1 MLAVVFLLLSYL
13 SKHVSPETFW
23 PIAFFGLAFPVL
35 VVINLIFILFWAIK
49 KKWYFL
55 ISLIAL
61 VLGFQNLNAYF
72 KLPLAKNGDLKNK
85 VEANSFKVLSY
96 NVRLFN
102 LYQWENAE
110 TESMIFNFLEG
121 ENPSIICFQ
130 EFYTR
135 EKGFF
140 TKDDLFNRLS
150 STPHKHIKYHTR
162 NSTRNYGMATFSA
175 YPIINMGN
183 IVFGNSA
190 NISIFT
196 DIVLFNDTIRVYNV
210 HLQSIKLNAKNYTLL
225 DSLKQLN
232 YSEKHV
238 SEIKDISYRLHEAF
252 IRRAKQVDVIS
263 EHVKSSPHPV
273 IVCGDFN
280 DTPVSYAYRQMSKGL
295 KDAFVESGTG
305 FGNTYSGNFPSF
317 RIDYILH
324 GPELSSIAF
333 EREKIRLS
341 DHYPIYCTIFM
352 PGNL

>member
-1 MLAVVFLLLSYL
+1 VIFLLLSYL
-13 SKHVSPETFW
+13 SKYVSPEKFW
-23 PIAFFGLAFPVL
+23 PVAFFGLAFPVL
-35 VVINLIFILFWAIK
+35 VVINIIFVMFWIIK

-55 ISLIAL
+55 ISLLAL
-61 VLGFQNLNAYF
+61 VIGIKNLNAYF
-72 KLPLAKNGDLKNK
+72 KLPFGKIENLKPPQ
-85 VEANSFKVLSY
+85 EANSFKVLSY

-110 TESMIFNFLEG
+110 TESMIFNFLEN
-121 ENPSIICFQ
+121 ENPSVICFQ

-135 EKGFF
+135 EEGIF
-140 TKDDLFNRLS
+140 TKEDLFERLS
-150 STPHKHIKYHTR
+150 STPYKHIKYH
-162 NSTRNYGMATFSA
+162 SGSAKRNYGMATFSA

-196 DIVLFNDTIRVYNV
+196 DIVIHHDTIRIYNV
-210 HLQSIKLNAKNYTLL
+210 HLQSIKLNSENYTLL

-280 DTPVSYAYRQMSKGL
+280 DTPVSYAYRKMSRNL
-295 KDAFVESGTG
+295 VDAFVESGTG

-324 GPELSSIAF
+324 SPELFSIAF
-333 EREKIRLS
+333 ERNKIRLS
-341 DHYPIYCTIFM
+341 DHYPIYCTIFSVE
-352 PGNL
+352 